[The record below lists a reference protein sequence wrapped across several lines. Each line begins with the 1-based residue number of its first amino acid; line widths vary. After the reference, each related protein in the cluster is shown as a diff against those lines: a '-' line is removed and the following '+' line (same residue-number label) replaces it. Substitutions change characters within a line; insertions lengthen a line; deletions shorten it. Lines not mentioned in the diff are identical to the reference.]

1 VFRRARGWPHS
12 VHHCRVQEWAEAELA
27 WRLAELVAGRLSDVT
42 RTAIF
47 AELGAGESYRVIV
60 KLLETS
66 AHDRVPVPAELVATL
81 QEWLDSYRGA
91 GDEPRLRALLDR
103 IT

>member
-1 VFRRARGWPHS
+1 M
-12 VHHCRVQEWAEAELA
+12 QEWAEADLA
-27 WRLAELVAGRLSDVT
+27 WQLADLVAGRLSDVT

-66 AHDRVPVPAELVATL
+66 VQDRVSVPPELVARL
-81 QEWLDSYRGA
+81 QEWLDSHRGT